1 MPSNLCACGS
11 EKPRYDLTDARGIFC
26 CYVCDDCE
34 ESRRARYRPEIFDD
48 AGYDCDEEVDG
59 DDEEVDEELEEA
71 YFDAMQK
78 DD

>member
-34 ESRRARYRPEIFDD
+34 ESRKARYRPEIFEDD
-48 AGYDCDEEVDG
+48 DYYADESIDN
-59 DDEEVDEELEEA
+59 D
-71 YFDAMQK
+71 
-78 DD
+78 